1 MLKLTDL
8 KRKNFESRDFWYS
21 KIAEKNNITNVPPQS
36 AMVGLMILGDK
47 LQFIRDRIDIPL
59 ILFSVFRC
67 HQLNRLIKGS
77 PNSAHL
83 QGLAADL
90 LFKGKTIEETCDLI
104 LQTGVV
110 FDQLLL
116 EPKQGVVHF
125 GLKARDEDCR
135 HEVAIV
141 EFDGKKWVKKSIK
154 S

>member
-1 MLKLTDL
+1 MLKLQDL

-36 AMVGLMILGDK
+36 AMVGLMILADK

-59 ILFSVFRC
+59 LIFSAFRC

-83 QGLAADL
+83 QGLAADV
-90 LFKGKTIEETCDLI
+90 LFKEKTIEQTCDLI

-116 EPKQGVVHF
+116 EPKQGIVHF
-125 GLKARDEDCR
+125 GLKVRDENCR
-135 HEVAIV
+135 LEVAVV
-141 EFDGKKWVKKSIK
+141 EFDGKKWTKKLIK